1 MKHKIVVL
9 DDEASLIKWV
19 SYALEQKGYDVFGT
33 TEPDE
38 ALAHLKQERVHCV
51 ISDIK
56 MPQIDGFEFLKKV
69 RTMYP
74 MLPVIFI
81 TAYGSMES
89 AILALR
95 DGVSDY
101 ILKPFGTE
109 ELLLRVKANIG
120 KTKKT
125 TGQIIGTSRPIKNV
139 LALVDKI
146 ALTDTTAL
154 ILGESGTGKELIA
167 RQIHHSSNRSQ
178 HNFVT
183 ISCAALPETLLE
195 SELFG
200 YKRGAFT
207 GATSDKQGL
216 FRVADRGTF
225 FLDEIGDAPMTIQMK
240 LLRLLEE
247 KEIVPLG
254 STRPVSVDVR
264 LIAAT
269 NKDLK
274 EEVSAGRF
282 REDLYYRL
290 NVIPI
295 MLPPLR
301 QRREDIPE
309 LARHFLDSIC
319 TREHLGEKRFS
330 KNTLDALASYRWP
343 GNIRELKHT
352 VERAA
357 ILSTAYYIKPEHLG
371 LEAEILSRGL
381 DQLQDQEIK
390 RVLKECAGNVTQ
402 AATVLGV
409 GRATLYR
416 KIKKQDKIKPKPRS
430 KRKKKHKK

>member
-1 MKHKIVVL
+1 MKYKIVVL

-33 TEPDE
+33 TEPEE
-38 ALAHLKQERVHCV
+38 ALAYLKNEKVDCV

-56 MPQIDGFEFLKKV
+56 MPQIDGFEFLKKL

-89 AILALR
+89 AISALR

-101 ILKPFGTE
+101 ILKPFGTD

-120 KTKKT
+120 KTRKT
-125 TGQIIGTSRPIKNV
+125 PGQIIGTSRSIQNV

-146 ALTDTTAL
+146 ALTDTTVL

-167 RQIHHSSNRSQ
+167 RQIHQSSNRSQ

-216 FRVADRGTF
+216 FKIADRGTF
-225 FLDEIGDAPMTIQMK
+225 FLDEIGDATMTIQMK

-254 STRPVSVDVR
+254 STRSVKVDVR

-274 EEVSAGRF
+274 EEVTAGRF

-290 NVIPI
+290 NVIPVV
-295 MLPPLR
+295 LPPLR
-301 QRREDIPE
+301 QRMEDIPV
-309 LARHFLDSIC
+309 LARHFLETIC
-319 TREHLGEKRFS
+319 AREHLGEKRFS
-330 KNTLDALASYRWP
+330 KNTLEKLASHRWP

-357 ILSTAYYIKPEHLG
+357 ILSTSYYIKPEHLG
-371 LEAEILSRGL
+371 IQADILSKGL

-390 RVLKECAGNVTQ
+390 RVLKECGGNVTQ

-416 KIKKQDKIKPKPRS
+416 KIKKQDKKQLKHRS
-430 KRKKKHKK
+430 KRKKKSRK